1 MQDIDFSISKTLSR
15 MDLNTTSKDVYPL
28 TYWCRTVH
36 SKHEMWNTKPHSH
49 TFWELH
55 LCLSGTC
62 EIEANDTK
70 YILTEQKYLLLAPEQ
85 QHTVISQSADFCKF
99 VWGFSV
105 PDEALQETF
114 LAFYLSPALQK
125 ADEEVL
131 HSISLILQNAQ
142 FRSYGFHSIIKAQL
156 HAIFLSFARQA
167 GCIGNEDYKKTHSEE
182 MAQITEYI
190 RENLAA
196 NLTADDVAA
205 AFFAGKGRIE
215 RLCKAEYGMTFSELK
230 RNLQTEQIR
239 TLLRESDLS
248 ADEIARQ
255 TGFADRYSMGKF
267 FKKAEGMPPVQY
279 RKSFR
284 R

>member
-1 MQDIDFSISKTLSR
+1 MQDNDFFISKTLSR

-36 SKHEMWNTKPHSH
+36 SKYEMWNTKPHSH

-55 LCLSGTC
+55 LCLSGSC
-62 EIEANDTK
+62 EIESGDTK
-70 YILTEQKYLLLAPEQ
+70 FLLTERKFLLFAPRQK
-85 QHTVISQSADFCKF
+85 HTVLSQSPDFCKF

-105 PDEALQETF
+105 PDEALQKS
-114 LAFYLSPALQK
+114 LLSAYRTPALQE
-125 ADEEVL
+125 ADEELL
-131 HSISLILQNAQ
+131 HSISLILENTAS
-142 FRSYGFHSIIKAQL
+142 RSYGFHSIIKAQL
-156 HAIFLSFARQA
+156 HSIFLALARQA
-167 GCIGNEDYKKTHSEE
+167 GCAEHGEYEKTHSEE

-196 NLTADDVAA
+196 NITTDDVSA

-215 RLCKAEYGMTFSELK
+215 RLCKAEYGMTFAELK
-230 RNLQTEQIR
+230 RKLQTEQIR
-239 TLLRESDLS
+239 KLLQEDDLTI
-248 ADEIARQ
+248 DEIARQ

-284 R
+284 K